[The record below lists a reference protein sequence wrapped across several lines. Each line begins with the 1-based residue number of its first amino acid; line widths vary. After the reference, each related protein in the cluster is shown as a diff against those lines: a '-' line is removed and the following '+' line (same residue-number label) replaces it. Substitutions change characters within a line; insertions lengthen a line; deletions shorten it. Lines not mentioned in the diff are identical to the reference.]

1 MKFTQFETEECSRCR
16 GTGKFS
22 FCEMYADTCFKCR
35 GQKVV
40 LTARGLVAKNYLNE
54 LRTVSVSQ
62 IPIGSKIVVNSMS
75 RRYFA
80 TVISICESGN
90 KYMKEG
96 QWHNYVEITT
106 KHPKYGE
113 HRLCTFP
120 DVGTEVIDSN
130 DAEKIK
136 TAICF
141 QETLTKSGSPRKRKV
156 GA

>member
-1 MKFTQFETEECSRCR
+1 MKFTQFETQECSRCR

-22 FCEMYADTCFKCR
+22 FCEMYRDTCFKCQ
-35 GQKVV
+35 GQKIV
-40 LTARGLVAKNYLNE
+40 LTARGLAAKKYLHE
-54 LRTVSVSQ
+54 LRTVPVSQ
-62 IPIGSKIVVNSMS
+62 IPVGSKIVVNSMQ
-75 RRYFA
+75 RRYFG
-80 TVISICESGN
+80 TVISIGESGS

-106 KHPKYGE
+106 THPKYGQS
-113 HRLCTFP
+113 RLCTFP

-130 DAEKIK
+130 DSEKIK
-136 TAICF
+136 MAIEF